1 MIKKMTYLTYCYKYT
16 QEELERLTKLYKE
29 SPSIFGYDLQQK
41 GLNGYIKYISKE
53 FTSPTLYSIDQF
65 TPKYIVNDNLNNGN
79 TFNITRIVEVNIFGN
94 IQRTILEL
102 PN

>member
-41 GLNGYIKYISKE
+41 DLSGYIKYISKE
-53 FTSPTLYSIDQF
+53 FTANTLYTPHQF
-65 TPKYIVNDNLNNGN
+65 TAKYIVNDNLSNGN
-79 TFNITRIVEVNIFGN
+79 TFHITRIVEVNIFGS
-94 IQRTILEL
+94 IQHTILEL